1 MRMSAFIFTT
11 EIKRKNIMFSA
22 LTSLLYNWTNGVIM
36 IAVFGL
42 VVFILIGIL
51 VNFMTSNKDGSAS
64 NSEDQ

>member
-1 MRMSAFIFTT
+1 MF
-11 EIKRKNIMFSA
+11 NIH
-22 LTSLLYNWTNGVIM
+22 LTLLYNWTNGVIM